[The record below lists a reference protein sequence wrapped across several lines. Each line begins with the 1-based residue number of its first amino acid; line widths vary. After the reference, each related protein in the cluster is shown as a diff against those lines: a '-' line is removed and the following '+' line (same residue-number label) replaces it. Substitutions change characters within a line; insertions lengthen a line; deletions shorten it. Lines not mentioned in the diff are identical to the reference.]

1 MKTRVIIAIKLN
13 TVFAIV
19 KKSLEI
25 LFFRL
30 YFHYSFSSV
39 HNCKDHSHF
48 HLHCKC
54 LEFVLFCFGFF
65 SKLKVLFKR

>member
-25 LFFRL
+25 LFL
-30 YFHYSFSSV
+30 
-39 HNCKDHSHF
+39 
-48 HLHCKC
+48 
-54 LEFVLFCFGFF
+54 GFIF
-65 SKLKVLFKR
+65 TTP